1 MSRNRA
7 FGAWVL
13 AAAVAGTALAQNAA
27 TPTPTPP
34 PPSESATAAPT
45 PAPAPSATPAESAAP
60 ALEGTPSAAA
70 AESKPAEL
78 PKCADCHTD
87 LVNAFVAN
95 PHARTKGK
103 KPDPEEFCSTC
114 HGDGTKHIE
123 AGGDA
128 TLIQTFHGA
137 EGAELCLSCHE
148 KSNDHASFAL
158 GFHANS
164 ATVNCLSCHSVHSS
178 VKTSP
183 ALLAQAPGPLC
194 QTCHTGISAAFRNK
208 PYVHRLDRGG
218 MTCLDCH
225 DPHDRKGQ
233 SVKQTRAGELACLN
247 CHSEKR
253 GPFVFD
259 HVTGSAGDCLSCHE
273 PHGSNNAKMLLWSN
287 VSQLCL
293 SCHSKTGGPATA
305 GAQPPSFHDLALPR
319 YRNCT
324 SCHVAVHG
332 SNMSPS
338 LLK

>member
-1 MSRNRA
+1 MRSRGRS
-7 FGAWVL
+7 GTTRL
-13 AAAVAGTALAQNAA
+13 AAVVFGLVGAVVWAQSAS
-27 TPTPTPP
+27 TPTPTPV
-34 PPSESATAAPT
+34 PSE
-45 PAPAPSATPAESAAP
+45 
-60 ALEGTPSAAA
+60 PSAAVSPTPGTAAAGA
-70 AESKPAEL
+70 AEKAAEL
-78 PKCADCHTD
+78 PKCGDCHTD
-87 LVNAFVAN
+87 TVAAFASN
-95 PHARTKGK
+95 PHNRPSKKGQRA
-103 KPDPEEFCSTC
+103 DPEEACSLC

-123 AGGDA
+123 SGGDA

-137 EGAELCLSCHE
+137 EGAEMCLSCHD
-148 KSNDHASFAL
+148 KNDEHASFAV

-164 ATVNCLSCHSVHSS
+164 PAVNCLSCHSVHGS
-178 VKTSP
+178 VKTEQS
-183 ALLAQAPGPLC
+183 LLARTPGELC
-194 QTCHTGISAAFRNK
+194 QTCHNGISAAFRNK

-225 DPHDRKGQ
+225 SPHDRRGH
-233 SVKQTRAGELACLN
+233 SVKLTREGDLACLN
-247 CHSEKR
+247 CHSELR

-273 PHGSNNAKMLLWSN
+273 AHGSNNPKMLQWAN

-305 GAQPPSFHDLALPR
+305 GGQPPSFHDLTLPR

-332 SNMSPS
+332 SNLSPA